1 MTATLETMSTL
12 SDDHRLVY
20 ETALDFARREFGPHV
35 DAMDTHDVWPQDAWA
50 KLGEA
55 GYMGIGIPEEYGGAG
70 GDYMT
75 AALVCQAIS
84 RVSAAITLSFGAHLN
99 LCAHNLCR
107 NGTEEQKRKWLPRL
121 CSGEWIGALGITEPN
136 AGSDAMGIQT
146 TARREGDHY
155 VLNGSKMFITNGP
168 IANFMI
174 VYAKTD
180 PAAGKRG
187 ISAFCVELP
196 APGYQVSR
204 KLDKVG
210 MRGSATGEVV
220 FHDTPVPAENMIG
233 ELNLGYKVV
242 MSGLDLERAFL
253 SFMAV
258 GQIEECLSLSLKYS
272 QEREQFGQPIASFQL
287 IQAKL
292 ADMYVAL
299 FTSRLVATEAL
310 RLAMSGKRSSKEAAA
325 AILYATEAAQRVA
338 DEAIQ
343 IHGGYGY
350 CREFD
355 VQRHWRDARLGTLGA
370 GTSEIRRL
378 IIARELLGLR

>member
-1 MTATLETMSTL
+1 MTATLEPASTL
-12 SDDHRLVY
+12 TDDQRMVY
-20 ETALDFARREFGPHV
+20 DTALDFARREFGPYV
-35 DAMDTHDVWPQDAWA
+35 EEMDTHDRWPPHAWA
-50 KLGEA
+50 KLAEM
-55 GYMGIGIPEEYGGAG
+55 GYMGIGVPEAYGGSG
-70 GDYMT
+70 GDYLT

-84 RVSAAITLSFGAHLN
+84 RVSPAITLSYGAHLN
-99 LCAHNLCR
+99 LCVHNLYR
-107 NGTEEQKRKWLPRL
+107 NGTEAQKRKWLPKL
-121 CSGEWIGALGITEPN
+121 CDGTWIGCLGITEPN
-136 AGSDAMGIQT
+136 AGSDAMGITT
-146 TARREGDHY
+146 TARREGDHF

-168 IANFMI
+168 VANFMI

-196 APGYQVSR
+196 APGFQVSR

-220 FHDTPVPAENMIG
+220 FQDTPVPAENLIG

-258 GQIEECLSLSLKYS
+258 GQIEECLAIALKYA
-272 QEREQFGQPIASFQL
+272 QEREQFGAPIASFQL

-299 FTSRLVATEAL
+299 FTSRLAATEAL
-310 RLAMSGKRSSKEAAA
+310 RLAMAGKRSSKEAAA

-338 DEAIQ
+338 DEALQ

-350 CREFD
+350 CREYD